1 MLFRLTWDLI
11 SGRVGFARTQH
22 SPVSTG
28 ITARHWRALLFVGF
42 AFSLESRGNIA
53 AWPVSVNPSPIR
65 VEANIFQRARF
76 LETETKKPRQQ
87 NASAVESRISIR
99 KQA

>member
-1 MLFRLTWDLI
+1 L
-11 SGRVGFARTQH
+11 GRVLGESRFATTRL

-42 AFSLESRGNIA
+42 AFSLESHGNSA
-53 AWPVSVNPSPIR
+53 VWPVSLNPSPIR

-76 LETETKKPRQQ
+76 LETETRKPRQQ
-87 NASAVESRISIR
+87 NASAVESLISIR